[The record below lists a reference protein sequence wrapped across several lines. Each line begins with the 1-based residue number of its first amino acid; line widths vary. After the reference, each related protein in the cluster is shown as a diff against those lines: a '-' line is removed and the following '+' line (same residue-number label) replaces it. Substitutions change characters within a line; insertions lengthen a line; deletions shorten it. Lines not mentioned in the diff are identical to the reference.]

1 MTDVELAVESYLS
14 ISLVTYLSDIEW
26 LTSFLQRNYLYISI
40 RHGVYVPCRPYI
52 WIIISKRY
60 HNVIFSSA
68 PVLKS
73 DFWHRTG
80 IVFSAELDMSVQSS
94 VAFNESISKW
104 HCFHY
109 FLPMKLA
116 DIYLI
121 LNDRRDVEGEFHR
134 IDIIPMSIYVGLH
147 GTALLTS
154 GLCQNSILF

>member
-1 MTDVELAVESYLS
+1 MADVELAVESYLS

-40 RHGVYVPCRPYI
+40 RHGVLCRPYI
-52 WIIISKRY
+52 CIIISKRY
-60 HNVIFSSA
+60 HNGIFSSA

-94 VAFNESISKW
+94 IAFNESISKW
-104 HCFHY
+104 RFFRY

-134 IDIIPMSIYVGLH
+134 IDVIPMSIYIGLH

-154 GLCQNSILF
+154 G